1 MGVVTTSAKTRRLE
15 EDQELVVDRISGLP
29 DGVLGDIVSLLP
41 TEDGARTQ
49 VLSSRWRHLWRSA
62 PLNVDFH
69 KPWRTNLAGDIS
81 RVLSAHPGPGRRFS
95 VHLRSLVVATTKKLD
110 GWLRS
115 STLDGLR
122 ELKIHIRRHRRGN
135 PTLPASVLRFSTT
148 LAVANFGACVFPY
161 GNIAMPLLKQV
172 TLARVR
178 ISPAS
183 LHALLAGCPALES
196 LLLLN
201 IKGCPGVRIASP
213 RLRSIVGERI

>member
-148 LAVANFGACVFPY
+148 LAVAKLRRLRL
-161 GNIAMPLLKQV
+161 PLWKHRHAAPQAGDPRPCQDLAGLPAR
-172 TLARVR
+172 LARR
-178 ISPAS
+178 LP
-183 LHALLAGCPALES
+183 
-196 LLLLN
+196 
-201 IKGCPGVRIASP
+201 CPGELAAA
-213 RLRSIVGERI
+213 